1 VNRGPPRPPPPPPQT
16 PPPHDQRPP
25 RNPRGVWNDGDVMR
39 EAPLK
44 SDGTPDIEKAE
55 EIPASTIIA
64 LHVETGVS
72 MLEDYIEK
80 RINGDA

>member
-1 VNRGPPRPPPPPPQT
+1 MTAPTYYIVAPGIAMAF
-16 PPPHDQRPP
+16 
-25 RNPRGVWNDGDVMR
+25 WNDGDVMR

-44 SDGTPDIEKAE
+44 SDGTPDMDNAE
-55 EIPASTIIA
+55 EIPASTITA
-64 LHVETGVS
+64 LHVETGIS

>member
-1 VNRGPPRPPPPPPQT
+1 MTAPTYYIVAPGIAMAF
-16 PPPHDQRPP
+16 
-25 RNPRGVWNDGDVMR
+25 WNDGDVMR